1 MCLAFGRRIHCL
13 DGHYLKE
20 MIMLIM
26 LLPYH
31 KIYILILI
39 LILGNFV
46 QLCAILTKCA
56 FFVLLFQNLILPI
69 FVLPISA
76 LPSFVPSYICHFL
89 YLFFL
94 FLRFLFLFLP
104 IFVTSYI
111 CSSYIWCF
119 LCLCSYKW
127 FFLYFLIPGIIP
139 SCEMGCHRKNWQIGS
154 KPPSAI

>member
-1 MCLAFGRRIHCL
+1 MCLAFGRRPHCV

-94 FLRFLFLFLP
+94 NMVFLYLFFLCSRFLYLVLP
-104 IFVTSYI
+104 RTIT
-111 CSSYIWCF
+111 
-119 LCLCSYKW
+119 
-127 FFLYFLIPGIIP
+127 
-139 SCEMGCHRKNWQIGS
+139 SCEMGWHRIPLIDMILKHSLI
-154 KPPSAI
+154 